1 MQEKQRGRTLVDVP
15 RCLLKGKPHAS
26 RQLAKGVLDRE
37 GILDLDNETLERV
50 TSPIDRSMRSK
61 KDVYLKGGRLL
72 ADLLVDPAACRG
84 SRRQRGNRRGL
95 AEAPI
100 YI

>member
-1 MQEKQRGRTLVDVP
+1 MP
-15 RCLLKGKPHAS
+15 RCLLEGKPHTS
-26 RQLAKGVLDRE
+26 RQLAKDVLDRE
-37 GILDLDNETLERV
+37 GILDPDNETLERV

-61 KDVYLKGGRLL
+61 KDVYLKGERLL

-84 SRRQRGNRRGL
+84 SRRQRGNRHGL